1 MAKQTHYI
9 LLFGVL
15 AFGLLLIGCTPSPD
29 EGAVAPVDDDGGIGV
44 TPVNGEE
51 AAPAAEATYIK
62 ACDLLTKQDIASICS
77 KGNDPTLT
85 SEAGI
90 SHYDGDDCYFTLN
103 EDPLYPSGRMGLK
116 VIFDKYMRTTDRNVE
131 FVKFEFERS
140 RIDHLHDATE
150 VSGLGDYAFNDRTN
164 SFDTTTN
171 TLTIAKGSNY
181 RLHLSTREVD
191 PPFCTKDE
199 QKALAQ
205 LIVSRI
211 R

>member
-15 AFGLLLIGCTPSPD
+15 ALGLLSIGCTPSPD
-29 EGAVAPVDDDGGIGV
+29 EGAGVPVDDGGGIGV

-62 ACDLLTKQDIASICS
+62 ACDMLTKQDIASICS

-85 SEAGI
+85 SEVGV
-90 SHYDGDDCYFTLN
+90 SQPTGDDCTFSIT
-103 EDPLYPSGRMGLK
+103 EDSYPSERIGLM
-116 VIFDKYMRTTDRNVE
+116 VFFDKYQRTTDVNVE
-131 FVKFEFERS
+131 VVKSEFELS
-140 RIDHLHDATE
+140 RIDDLHDATE
-150 VSGLGDYAFNDRTN
+150 VSGLGDYAFNVRADI
-164 SFDTTTN
+164 FDA
-171 TLTIAKGSNY
+171 LTIAKGSHY
-181 RLHLSTREVD
+181 RLKLITLSVD

-205 LIVSRI
+205 LIISRI